1 MNQGD
6 DIREE
11 IRDRI
16 RIEAL
21 IGNYVALRP
30 SGRRFKGLC
39 PFHAEKTP
47 SFNVDPERQMWRNG
61 EMSVDPHRTAIDS
74 IGNLGSAIGVTTPDR
89 CRQPI
94 VSSVSSLDDVIDV
107 SVRHHRQSHYHP
119 TTR

>member
-16 RIEAL
+16 RIEAV

-47 SFNVDPERQMWRNG
+47 SFNVDPERQMWRCFGCLGCRNSCFVVG
-61 EMSVDPHRTAIDS
+61 ASSSSPEVSDSGRAAAAPRRSSS
-74 IGNLGSAIGVTTPDR
+74 IGTARPGRFPAR
-89 CRQPI
+89 
-94 VSSVSSLDDVIDV
+94 
-107 SVRHHRQSHYHP
+107 
-119 TTR
+119 